1 MVWIVRPSALG
12 ARHRPSITRTR
23 PGWSHSQSARRLW
36 PEIDG
41 RAVDRKC
48 RADHLR
54 TDKSALIG
62 GWEVR
67 LVPAHPQAGK
77 TDEGACG
84 SRSARSQ
91 VGRFCERVEK
101 RFCRFEVGRIEPFG
115 KPVVDRLEE
124 CRRIGGSTL
133 IAK

>member
-1 MVWIVRPSALG
+1 VPWGHVIGHPSPELDQVGPIVNRPADFGRKSMG
-12 ARHRPSITRTR
+12 
-23 PGWSHSQSARRLW
+23 GQST
-36 PEIDG
+36 ES
-41 RAVDRKC
+41 V
-48 RADHLR
+48 ADHLR